1 MDQREMVGIRTR
13 VRLSDGGYFIY
24 TVRFLQHGSSLLGDV
39 QWNRRPSTSPT
50 TARHTRGD
58 NGGREWEQG
67 ISGLDL
73 ASEQGANV
81 RNWWRK
87 KHDWATLAA
96 LGDGLATGE
105 TEICTKT
112 TQLGVYTGRGCDWR
126 GLAGAWTTSYRE
138 PRWAHVRAA
147 EASSLHEV
155 SIPVHSR
162 VNRTSHARFYTS
174 YGADESMFHLCL
186 LCQ

>member
-1 MDQREMVGIRTR
+1 MEAILYTLSVSSSMGPRYSGTFSGIAGP
-13 VRLSDGGYFIY
+13 LPLP
-24 TVRFLQHGSSLLGDV
+24 LQHDTHV
-39 QWNRRPSTSPT
+39 VT
-50 TARHTRGD
+50 TAVESGSKAYRGLTWHL
-58 NGGREWEQG
+58 NREQMSGTGGGKSTTGRPWQ
-67 ISGLDL
+67 L
-73 ASEQGANV
+73 
-81 RNWWRK
+81 
-87 KHDWATLAA
+87 
-96 LGDGLATGE
+96 LATGE
-105 TEICTKT
+105 AEICTKT